1 MLTSATSSVMVFPG
15 QGSQYPGMLDLVPEN
30 DTLDRLIDAAEALSG
45 ADLRALGTS
54 GDIDPVILTDTRIS
68 QPLIYLSAWAW
79 GIAVLDSGLEP
90 VAVAG
95 HSLGEFVALSIAG
108 VFSVEAGL
116 ELVVARSQLMAE
128 AAAAN
133 PGAMSAV
140 LGIDKKTLTPYLD
153 GIEDVWIAND
163 NSAKQVV
170 ISGSAQGMHQAS
182 EILLKEAN
190 CRVIPLKVS
199 GAFHTPMMQ
208 SASDA
213 FEEMLIRT
221 EFKDAS
227 IPVIQNVDP
236 EVGSNAEDI
245 RSRLIKQMTSP
256 VQWVETMNIISSYA
270 PVVMVEAGPGTVL
283 NGLARDIPGVTR
295 VSVESV
301 GLEYILEEVISQ

>member
-45 ADLRALGTS
+45 ADLQALGTS

-133 PGAMSAV
+133 PGAMNAV

-170 ISGSAQGMHQAS
+170 ISGSAQGIHRAS

>member
-1 MLTSATSSVMVFPG
+1 VLTSATSSVMVFPG

-45 ADLRALGTS
+45 ADLQALGTS

-133 PGAMSAV
+133 PGAMNAV

-170 ISGSAQGMHQAS
+170 ISGSAQGIHRAS

>member
-1 MLTSATSSVMVFPG
+1 MLTNATSSVMVFPG
-15 QGSQYPGMLDLVPEN
+15 QGSQYPGMLDIVPEN

-54 GDIDPVILTDTRIS
+54 GDIDPVLLADTRIS

-79 GIAVLDSGLEP
+79 GIAALDSGLEP

-116 ELVVARSQLMAE
+116 ELVIARSRLMAE
-128 AAAAN
+128 AAAAA

-140 LGIDKKTLTPYLD
+140 LGIDRETLASYLED
-153 GIEDVWIAND
+153 IEDVWIAND
-163 NSAKQVV
+163 NSARQVV
-170 ISGSAQGMHQAS
+170 ISGSEQGVDRAS
-182 EILLKEAN
+182 EILGNEAS

-208 SASDA
+208 PASDA
-213 FEEMLIRT
+213 FEEILVRT

-236 EVGSNAEDI
+236 EAGSSADGI
-245 RSRLIKQMTSP
+245 RSRLIRQMTSP
-256 VQWVETMNIISSYA
+256 VQWVETMNIISGYA

-283 NGLARDIPGVTR
+283 SGLARDIPGVTR

-301 GLEYILEEVISQ
+301 GLKYILEEVIS

>member
-1 MLTSATSSVMVFPG
+1 VLTSATSSVMVFPG

-45 ADLRALGTS
+45 TDLRALGTS

-170 ISGSAQGMHQAS
+170 ISGSAQGMHRAS

-236 EVGSNAEDI
+236 EVGSNAEYI

-256 VQWVETMNIISSYA
+256 VQWVETMSIISSYA

>member
-170 ISGSAQGMHQAS
+170 ISGSAQGIHQAS